1 MKKLLVT
8 LFALSSI
15 AVSAQ
20 WDTLV
25 TGTHASFRGIC
36 FTSRDSGTVV
46 GVDSAGTS
54 ATLLRTT
61 NGGASWSAPAFP
73 SGLGA
78 LNSIR
83 FLDAMNG
90 VITGDNGVVLKTSD
104 GGATWSA
111 VTAFTSQDLLSV
123 SYPAAATIFAGGSQG
138 NIFRSNDNGA
148 TWDTLLADSNAT
160 LPVRDLYFSLAT
172 AGWAAGDGGLL
183 ASTTD
188 GNTFTLSTQPYF
200 GFFQAHGVAFN
211 GNSGY
216 AVGEDGLA
224 VMTSDAGMTW
234 NTFSVPSIDAL
245 NKVRFLSSFTGVIC
259 GDSNFVYRT
268 VDGGMSWMTDVVP
281 GGMSSLTDIT
291 FGGDTTA
298 YICGSNGRILKSH
311 ADITGMHTIAQ
322 QPLNVSVFPNP
333 FENELTIRLQLEESA
348 TVSYVITDVTARVLV
363 SENAGNVSGEQFFR
377 PDLSQFSAG
386 LYFIR
391 ITVGNSST
399 SLPVIRK

>member
-1 MKKLLVT
+1 MKKLLFT

-25 TGTHASFRGIC
+25 TGTHAGFRGIC
-36 FTSRDSGTVV
+36 FTSRDSGMVV

-61 NGGASWSAPAFP
+61 NGGNSWSAPAFP

-83 FLDAMNG
+83 FFDAMNG
-90 VITGDNGVVLKTSD
+90 VITGDNGVVLKTTD

-160 LPVRDLYFSLAT
+160 LPVRDLYFSQAT

-188 GNTFTLSTQPYF
+188 GDTFRLSTQPYF
-200 GFFQAHGVAFN
+200 GFFQARGVAFS
-211 GNSGY
+211 GSAGY

-245 NKVRFLSSFTGVIC
+245 NKVRFLSSFTGLIC

-281 GGMSSLTDIT
+281 GDMSSLTDIT

-298 YICGSNGRILKSH
+298 YICGNNGRILKSH

-333 FENELTIRLQLEESA
+333 FENELTIRLQLEESV
-348 TVSYVITDVTARVLV
+348 TVSYVITDVTGRVLV
-363 SENAGNVSGEQFFR
+363 SENAGNVSGEQLFR
-377 PDLSQFSAG
+377 PDLSQFSSG

-391 ITVGNSST
+391 ITAGNSST